1 MLEWIIENKE
11 WIFSGAGVAII
22 TFLITLVLRK
32 YRVHPK
38 QQTQTTS
45 PGGVSVQIGDK
56 GTINVMTIL
65 DSGKVKSATN
75 ELIELL
81 EIRIKKVNQA
91 IKELKDK
98 LNDDLKHWYDNYSH
112 QEVTKSLIKRT
123 IEVEDKFNYLSK
135 KLLQAL
141 AEGKI
146 VLAHEVVG
154 EIHQMG
160 MELSKQEEEYKEIAM
175 IMSSVALHTYD
186 GIVEFT
192 METLPRVINGFLDG
206 IELNEPNKA
215 V

>member
-91 IKELKDK
+91 IKELKHK
-98 LNDDLKHWYDNYSH
+98 LNYD
-112 QEVTKSLIKRT
+112 
-123 IEVEDKFNYLSK
+123 
-135 KLLQAL
+135 
-141 AEGKI
+141 
-146 VLAHEVVG
+146 
-154 EIHQMG
+154 
-160 MELSKQEEEYKEIAM
+160 
-175 IMSSVALHTYD
+175 
-186 GIVEFT
+186 
-192 METLPRVINGFLDG
+192 
-206 IELNEPNKA
+206 
-215 V
+215 